1 MTSPHAQRTGSF
13 AERLNLLFE
22 ACAPE
27 DPEKPGHYVEYTNQ
41 QVAAEINRRH
51 GDGTIS
57 AEYIRRLRKPG
68 GPSPTERYLSV
79 LADFFQV
86 PLDAFKISGAPSQI
100 AEKVM
105 AEAQRFVEAK
115 RRQQQAQEEAPEIA
129 VLARAARR
137 LSPAGQARAARYVSQ
152 LEQLEQ
158 LEKLENAADA

>member
-1 MTSPHAQRTGSF
+1 MTSPHAQGKSF
-13 AERLNLLFE
+13 AARLNLLFE
-22 ACAPE
+22 ACAPQH
-27 DPEKPGHYVEYTNQ
+27 PTRPGHYVEYTNQ
-41 QVAAEINRRH
+41 QVADEINRRH
-51 GDGTIS
+51 GKGTITG
-57 AEYIRRLRKPG
+57 EYIRRLRKEG

-86 PLDAFKISGAPSQI
+86 PLDAFKITGDPSEI

-105 AEAQRFVEAK
+105 AEAQRFVESK
-115 RRQQQAQEEAPEIA
+115 RRQEQEEQETPDVA

-158 LEKLENAADA
+158 LEHEADS